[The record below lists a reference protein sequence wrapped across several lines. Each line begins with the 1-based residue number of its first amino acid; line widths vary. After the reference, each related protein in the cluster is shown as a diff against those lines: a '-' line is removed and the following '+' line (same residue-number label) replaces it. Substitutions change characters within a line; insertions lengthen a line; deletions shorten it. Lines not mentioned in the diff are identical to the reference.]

1 MTAQT
6 FELNHCYNMDCM
18 EAMAASVYMRYCVLL
33 RASDRRGTKECLQY
47 TLDAINTEEAACEAK
62 KQAAEH
68 YTEFELFDVQ
78 SIGEVRT

>member
-1 MTAQT
+1 
-6 FELNHCYNMDCM
+6 
-18 EAMAASVYMRYCVLL
+18 MRYCVLL
-33 RASDRRGTKECLQY
+33 RAYDRRGTKECLQY

-62 KQAAEH
+62 KQAVEH

>member
-1 MTAQT
+1 
-6 FELNHCYNMDCM
+6 
-18 EAMAASVYMRYCVLL
+18 MRYCVLL

-47 TLDAINTEEAACEAK
+47 TLDAINTEEAK

>member
-1 MTAQT
+1 MQKAIAIDFDGT
-6 FELNHCYNMDCM
+6 LC
-18 EAMAASVYMRYCVLL
+18 
-33 RASDRRGTKECLQY
+33 TKECLQY

>member
-1 MTAQT
+1 
-6 FELNHCYNMDCM
+6 
-18 EAMAASVYMRYCVLL
+18 
-33 RASDRRGTKECLQY
+33 
-47 TLDAINTEEAACEAK
+47 LDAINTEEAACKAK

>member
-1 MTAQT
+1 M
-6 FELNHCYNMDCM
+6 
-18 EAMAASVYMRYCVLL
+18 L

>member
-1 MTAQT
+1 
-6 FELNHCYNMDCM
+6 
-18 EAMAASVYMRYCVLL
+18 MRYCVLL
-33 RASDRRGTKECLQY
+33 RASDRRGTKERLQY

-62 KQAAEH
+62 KQAVEH

>member
-1 MTAQT
+1 
-6 FELNHCYNMDCM
+6 
-18 EAMAASVYMRYCVLL
+18 MRYCVLL

-47 TLDAINTEEAACEAK
+47 TLDAINT
-62 KQAAEH
+62 AEH

>member
-1 MTAQT
+1 
-6 FELNHCYNMDCM
+6 
-18 EAMAASVYMRYCVLL
+18 MRYCVLL

-68 YTEFELFDVQ
+68 YRFQRIPFEV
-78 SIGEVRT
+78 SKSN

>member
-1 MTAQT
+1 MYEVLCLTESIRQT
-6 FELNHCYNMDCM
+6 RN
-18 EAMAASVYMRYCVLL
+18 
-33 RASDRRGTKECLQY
+33 KECLQY